1 MPGKKKATGM
11 SKRQSFL
18 DRNIIAENKAI
29 MRFNEALADEARGVE
44 RSQAPG
50 REEGRRP
57 RAAGLTGHAR
67 PARPVRPA
75 RPTLPPEEQEA
86 LRTAVSSATDDPGVA
101 AAGAKLVD
109 SLARGDRFERA
120 TEAGW
125 RLLAADPVGGDRS
138 ARDWDRLRSAWSDV
152 RRAALAE
159 WVKAHPDAAALQE
172 KEAKATAQAERVAA
186 RRARTPRSLR
196 SQRPAARTAETAETA
211 EAASEQP
218 GSEADGEQ
226 ASAAPAE
233 AGRRRPRGRRRG
245 RRATDPGSR
254 AAAASADG
262 RASRAGRVATSVG
275 SSRPLTVVEVG
286 TETGR
291 PGASTEAAATL
302 LRPPVLIR
310 FRPGT

>member
-50 REEGRRP
+50 REEGSRP
-57 RAAGLTGHAR
+57 RPARLTGPAR

-75 RPTLPPEEQEA
+75 RPALPPEEQEA

-125 RLLAADPVGGDRS
+125 RLLAADPAGADRS
-138 ARDWDRLRSAWSDV
+138 PRDWDRLRSAWSDV
-152 RRAALAE
+152 RRAALVE
-159 WVKAHPDAAALQE
+159 WVKRHPDAAPLQE
-172 KEAKATAQAERVAA
+172 KEVKAAAHAERVAA
-186 RRARTPRSLR
+186 RRARAPRSLQ
-196 SQRPAARTAETAETA
+196 SQRR
-211 EAASEQP
+211 
-218 GSEADGEQ
+218 GGEADGQ
-226 ASAAPAE
+226 QTSAASPE
-233 AGRRRPRGRRRG
+233 DERRRPRGRRRG
-245 RRATDPGSR
+245 RRGADPRSR
-254 AAAASADG
+254 AAALSADG
-262 RASRAGRVATSVG
+262 RAPARA
-275 SSRPLTVVEVG
+275 LTIVEVE
-286 TETGR
+286 TEPGR
-291 PGASTEAAATL
+291 SGVSPEEATTP

-310 FRPGT
+310 FRRGA